1 MLFGNGRMNLKMLF
15 LLLFFFKKKLSEFI
29 IHLSRL
35 FYSIIVD
42 GEMFDNECWSVVDI
56 SCSIFSLNPLSA
68 NPTKWSNTL
77 KQFVCSC
84 RRMV

>member
-1 MLFGNGRMNLKMLF
+1 MLFGNGRMNLKVLF

-42 GEMFDNECWSVVDI
+42 GEMFDN
-56 SCSIFSLNPLSA
+56 
-68 NPTKWSNTL
+68 
-77 KQFVCSC
+77 
-84 RRMV
+84 